1 MYYGKVPGA
10 PLRDRMVMFLALL
23 VASCGGDLNPI
34 RARPA
39 TGGDA
44 AVGSDSS
51 IPQVCPYGLI
61 GFATMSDLG
70 GEPDG
75 GTDAAPMLILA
86 GGVSGG
92 GASTP
97 VVIDDAEADALDQ
110 FKMYASDKM
119 PGPLTIVLKGM
130 LTVPPTPDG
139 GDTGGESIRVSSNK
153 TVVGANA
160 NSGLFG
166 GGLAMTRVSNVILR
180 NLVIARPNTEGD
192 IDAIHIEASHQI
204 WVDHCDLS
212 SNNGTGTYDG
222 LIDIS
227 DQSDFVT
234 VSWTHYHD
242 HQDSGLIGRSD
253 SSAAAA
259 EDAGKEH
266 VTYDHDLFTNL
277 KTGPRVRFGTVH
289 VLNSY
294 FHTVAN
300 YGVAATDG
308 ANVRIEASSFRD
320 VSPAGQTDANFGPVT
335 TILDPPATAGYV
347 DLVNNVIDPA
357 DGNGPNV
364 VPSTQIVPLL
374 PPYPYTDAL
383 DSAASVPALV
393 TNCAGTGDSV
403 PIPN

>member
-1 MYYGKVPGA
+1 MYYGGVARA
-10 PLRDRMVMFLALL
+10 PFADRTVMFLALL
-23 VASCGGDLNPI
+23 AAGCGGDLNPI
-34 RARPA
+34 RARLP

-51 IPQVCPYGLI
+51 VPKDCPYRLI
-61 GFATMSDLG
+61 GYATMSDLG

-75 GTDAAPMLILA
+75 GSDAAPTLLLD

-97 VVIDDAEADALDQ
+97 VIVDAADADALDQ

-119 PGPLTIVLKGM
+119 PGPLTIVIKGM

-153 TVVGANA
+153 TVVGANG
-160 NSGLFG
+160 NSGFFG
-166 GGLAMTRVSNVILR
+166 GGLAMTRVSNVIVR
-180 NLVIARPNTEGD
+180 NLVIGRPNTDGD

-204 WVDHCDLS
+204 WIDHCDLS

-242 HQDSGLIGRSD
+242 HQDSGLVGRSD

-266 VTYDHDLFTNL
+266 VTYDHDLFTNV

-294 FHTVAN
+294 FYTVAS
-300 YGVAATDG
+300 YGVASTDG

-320 VSPAGQTDANFGPVT
+320 VTPAGQTDANFGPVT
-335 TILDPPATAGYV
+335 TILDSPATAGYV
-347 DLVNNVIDPA
+347 DLVNNVINPA
-357 DGNGPNV
+357 DGNGQNV
-364 VPSTQIVPLL
+364 VPTAQIVPWL
-374 PPYPYTDAL
+374 PPYSYTDAL
-383 DSAASVPALV
+383 DSAGSVPPLV

>member
-1 MYYGKVPGA
+1 VVALIATSCDVRIY
-10 PLRDRMVMFLALL
+10 PLR
-23 VASCGGDLNPI
+23 
-34 RARPA
+34 ARA
-39 TGGDA
+39 TGSDG

-51 IPQVCPYGLI
+51 VSSDCPYQLI

-70 GEPDG
+70 GELDG
-75 GTDAAPMLILA
+75 GSDATPTLLLD

-97 VVIDDAEADALDQ
+97 VLVDAAEADALDQ

-119 PGPLTIVLKGM
+119 PGPLIIVVKGM

-160 NSGLFG
+160 NSGFFG
-166 GGLAMTRVSNVILR
+166 GGLAMTRVSNVIVR
-180 NLVIARPNTEGD
+180 NLVIAKPNTDGD
-192 IDAIHIEASHQI
+192 IDAIHIEGSHQI
-204 WVDHCDLS
+204 WIDHCDLS
-212 SNNGTGTYDG
+212 SNGGPGTYDG
-222 LIDIS
+222 LVDIS

-253 SSAAAA
+253 SSAATA

-289 VLNSY
+289 LLNSY
-294 FHTVAN
+294 FDTVAN
-300 YGVAATDG
+300 YGIAATDG
-308 ANVRIEASSFRD
+308 ANVRIEGSAFKNVTPS
-320 VSPAGQTDANFGPVT
+320 GQTDVKFGPVT
-335 TILDPPATAGYV
+335 TILDSPATAGNV
-347 DLVNNVIDPA
+347 DLVSNAFDATDGANVLT
-357 DGNGPNV
+357 
-364 VPSTQIVPLL
+364 TQPL
-374 PPYPYTDAL
+374 PFAVPYPYMP
-383 DSAASVPALV
+383 DSASSVPALV

-403 PIPN
+403 PISN

>member
-1 MYYGKVPGA
+1 
-10 PLRDRMVMFLALL
+10 
-23 VASCGGDLNPI
+23 
-34 RARPA
+34 
-39 TGGDA
+39 
-44 AVGSDSS
+44 
-51 IPQVCPYGLI
+51 
-61 GFATMSDLG
+61 MSDLG

-75 GTDAAPMLILA
+75 SSDAAPTLLLD

-92 GASTP
+92 GASMP
-97 VVIDDAEADALDQ
+97 VVVDAAAADALSQ
-110 FKMYASDKM
+110 FTMYAKT
-119 PGPLTIVLKGM
+119 PGPLTIVVKGM
-130 LTVPPTPDG
+130 ITIPPTPDG
-139 GDTGGESIRVSSNK
+139 GDTGGEEIRISSNK

-160 NSGLFG
+160 NSGFFG
-166 GGLAMTRVSNVILR
+166 GGLAMTRVSNVIVR
-180 NLVIARPNTEGD
+180 NLVIARPNTTGD
-192 IDAIHIEASHQI
+192 IDAIHIEGSHQI
-204 WVDHCDLS
+204 WIDHCDLS

-222 LIDIS
+222 LVDIS

-266 VTYDHDLFTNL
+266 VTYDHDRFTNL

-294 FHTVAN
+294 FDTVAN

-308 ANVRIEASSFRD
+308 ANVRIEASSFRA
-320 VSPAGQTDANFGPVT
+320 VTPAGQTDANFGPVT
-335 TILDPPATAGYV
+335 TILDSPATAGYV
-347 DLVNNVIDPA
+347 DLVNNVIKA
-357 DGNGPNV
+357 SDGNGQNV
-364 VPSTQIVPLL
+364 VPTTQIVPWA
-374 PPYPYTDAL
+374 PPYPYSP
-383 DSAASVPALV
+383 DSASSVPALV

>member
-1 MYYGKVPGA
+1 MVALIATSCDVHIY
-10 PLRDRMVMFLALL
+10 PL
-23 VASCGGDLNPI
+23 
-34 RARPA
+34 RARP
-39 TGGDA
+39 TGSDA
-44 AVGSDSS
+44 AMGVDSS
-51 IPQVCPYGLI
+51 VSPDCPYQLI

-70 GEPDG
+70 GELDG
-75 GTDAAPMLILA
+75 SSDAAPTLVLD

-97 VVIDDAEADALDQ
+97 VVVDAAAADALMQ
-110 FKMYASDKM
+110 FTMYAKM
-119 PGPLTIVLKGM
+119 PGPLTIVVKGM
-130 LTVPPTPDG
+130 ITVPPTTDG
-139 GDTGGESIRVSSNK
+139 GDTGGEAIRISSNK

-160 NSGLFG
+160 NSGFFG
-166 GGLAMTRVSNVILR
+166 GGLAMTKVSNVIVR
-180 NLVIARPNTEGD
+180 NLVIARPNTAGD
-192 IDAIHIEASHQI
+192 IDAIHIEGSHQI
-204 WVDHCDLS
+204 WIDHCDLS

-222 LIDIS
+222 LVDIS

-289 VLNSY
+289 LLNSY
-294 FHTVAN
+294 FDTVAN

-308 ANVRIEASSFRD
+308 ANVRIEGSAFKS
-320 VSPAGQTDANFGPVT
+320 VTPPGQTDANFGPVT
-335 TILDPPATAGYV
+335 TILDSPATAGNV
-347 DLVNNVIDPA
+347 DLVSSAFDSTDGANVLT
-357 DGNGPNV
+357 
-364 VPSTQIVPLL
+364 TQPL
-374 PPYPYTDAL
+374 PFAVPYPYVP
-383 DSAASVPALV
+383 DSASSVPALV

>member
-1 MYYGKVPGA
+1 MYYGEVARA
-10 PLRDRMVMFLALL
+10 PLADRTVIFLALL
-23 VASCGGDLNPI
+23 SAACSGDLNPI
-34 RARPA
+34 RARPP
-39 TGGDA
+39 TGSDA
-44 AVGSDSS
+44 AAGFDSS
-51 IPQVCPYGLI
+51 VPPDCPYQLV

-75 GTDAAPMLILA
+75 GSDAAPTLLLD
-86 GGVSGG
+86 GGVIGG

-97 VVIDDAEADALDQ
+97 VVVDAAETDALGQ
-110 FKMYASDKM
+110 FRMYASDKM
-119 PGPLTIVLKGM
+119 PGPLTIVVRGM
-130 LTVPPTPDG
+130 ITVPPTPDG
-139 GDTGGESIRVSSNK
+139 GDTGGEQIRVSSNK

-160 NSGLFG
+160 SSGFFG
-166 GGLAMTRVSNVILR
+166 GGLAMTRVSNVIVR
-180 NLVIARPNTEGD
+180 NLVIARPNTNGA
-192 IDAIHIEASHQI
+192 IDAIHVEASHQI
-204 WVDHCDLS
+204 WIDHCDLS

-266 VTYDHDLFTNL
+266 VTYDHDLFKNL

-294 FHTVAN
+294 FDAVAN

-320 VSPAGQTDANFGPVT
+320 VTPAGQTDANFGPVT
-335 TILDPPATAGYV
+335 TILASPATAGYV
-347 DLVNNVIDPA
+347 DLVNNVIKAA
-357 DGNGPNV
+357 DGNGQNV
-364 VPSTQIVPLL
+364 VPTSQIVPWA
-374 PPYPYTDAL
+374 PPYPYMP
-383 DSAASVPALV
+383 DSASSVPALV